1 MFALTWPLILVV
13 FPASVGLLL
22 LAFPLSAA
30 RRAGLAA
37 ATCLGVA
44 GLAWAAT
51 TAWTALPLTW
61 AVAGRAL
68 SLTPSNTGLVL
79 WVAIQAALVLAASPL
94 LGASNRLA
102 GLALIALGGLM
113 TAIMIEPVLYSAL
126 FWALAAILSLLVID
140 APSDRRAPGQYLAF
154 ALMVGPLF
162 LTANWQLGLS
172 ISNPG
177 QVEHLLYATL
187 ALGAGFLVMVAA
199 APFHAW
205 QLTLSASSPPAP
217 VVWLTTVLPTVA
229 LGLLVSTL
237 DAFVWLRTPLVASA
251 LRVSGLATLILGGVV
266 FLGRPDV
273 RRAYGA
279 ALMVDLGA
287 ILIALGADVPGATA
301 LAWWVAGT
309 RTLGSLLWGLGV
321 HGVLTLSPAGADGYG
336 RRAPVVS
343 AAALL
348 GPLTV
353 AGFPLLAGFP
363 ARWLLAIEL
372 AAGDPWSALAIGLGM
387 AAALVAALRNLVVLL
402 GPDPDSI
409 PILVRERA
417 PTLLAI
423 GALLGLIL
431 VAGAFPQLWF
441 DTALAVIAPFSRLR

>member
-1 MFALTWPLILVV
+1 MLPAL
-13 FPASVGLLL
+13 VGLLL
-22 LAFPLSAA
+22 LALPLSAA

-44 GLAWAAT
+44 GLAWAAP
-51 TAWTALPLTW
+51 TAWVTLPLTW
-61 AVAGRAL
+61 AAAGRAL
-68 SLTPSNTGLVL
+68 SLTPSNTGLLL
-79 WVAIQAALVLAASPL
+79 WVAIQAAVVLAVSPL

-102 GLALIALGGLM
+102 GLALIALSGLM

-126 FWALAAILSLLVID
+126 FWALAAIMSLLLTD
-140 APSDRRAPGQYLAF
+140 APSDRRAVGQYLAF
-154 ALMVGPLF
+154 TLMVAPLF

-172 ISNPG
+172 TTNPG

-187 ALGAGFLVMVAA
+187 ALGTGFLVMVAA

-205 QLTLSASSPPAP
+205 QLTLSASSSPAP

-237 DAFVWLRTPLVASA
+237 DAFIWLRTPLVASA
-251 LRVSGLATLILGGVV
+251 LRVSGLATLILGSVV
-266 FLGRPDV
+266 FLGRPDT

-279 ALMVDLGA
+279 ALLVDLGA
-287 ILIALGADVPGATA
+287 ILIALGADVPGAVA

-321 HGVLTLSPAGADGYG
+321 HGLLTLAPTGADGHG

-343 AAALL
+343 AAVLL

-363 ARWLLAIEL
+363 ARWLLAIGL
-372 AAGDPWSALAIGLGM
+372 AASDLWSALAIGLGM
-387 AAALVAALRNLVVLL
+387 AAALVAALRNLVILL

-409 PILVRERA
+409 PISVQERV

-431 VAGAFPQLWF
+431 VVGAFPQLWF
-441 DTALAVIAPFSRLR
+441 DTALAVIAPYSRLR